1 MKTSKFVS
9 TLCFFISIG
18 LLGGCFRKPQSVGGD
33 TELVVIAD
41 EANWQVLE
49 EAIREVFERVI
60 ETPQPEKV
68 FSVHWVA
75 PEEHQNYLTRKNIIL
90 IGILGSEG
98 QIDEKVASML
108 SPQVKAK
115 VEAGEAFYLP
125 KEDAYAENQLL
136 MVLAGT
142 SVAEVEEK
150 LNANKA
156 RLYDVFKEELRRDT
170 FTQMYD
176 RMEQK
181 DLEQELLQKYGW
193 MVRIQH
199 DYVINVDRA
208 DDNFVMLRRSLP
220 GRERWLFVHWLENA
234 EPSLIDQQWMIETR
248 NRLTQK
254 YYAGDAVVEEY
265 SSSQEVEFSG
275 RAALKLEGLWE
286 NNEKR
291 VGGPFRTYAF
301 YDEPSDRI
309 YMIDIAVFY
318 PAGQKEPFLRQ
329 LDIMAHTFKTARE
342 VEESKFSDE
351 S

>member
-1 MKTSKFVS
+1 MKTVKLILSLFVL
-9 TLCFFISIG
+9 TG
-18 LLGGCFRKPQSVGGD
+18 LMSGCFRKPQSVGGD
-33 TELVVIAD
+33 TDLFVIAD

-49 EAIREVFERVI
+49 EDIRDTFERVI

-68 FSVHWVA
+68 FAVHWVA
-75 PEEHQNYLTRKNIIL
+75 PEEHQQYLTRKNIVL
-90 IGILGSEG
+90 VGVLGSEG
-98 QIDEKVASML
+98 PIDTKVADML

-125 KEDAYAENQLL
+125 KENAYAKNQLL

-142 SVAEVEEK
+142 SVEEIEEK
-150 LNANKA
+150 LNVNEQ
-156 RLYDVFKEELRRDT
+156 RLYNVFKEKLRQDT
-170 FTQMYD
+170 FAQMYE
-176 RMEQK
+176 RMEQT
-181 DLEQELLQKYGW
+181 DLEKELLQKYGW

-199 DYVINVDRA
+199 DYFINVDRA

-234 EPSLIDQQWMIETR
+234 QPAIIEQKWMIETR
-248 NRLTQK
+248 NRFTQK
-254 YYAGDAVVEEY
+254 YYAGDVVVEAFT
-265 SSSQEVEFSG
+265 SSQEVEFAG

-286 NNEKR
+286 NDEKR

-301 YDEPSDRI
+301 YDEPSNRV

-342 VEESKFSDE
+342 VNKSELGEES
-351 S
+351 